1 MLWVSPGLAHWQTLG
16 PRYADMAVR
25 QDSRTFQALFL
36 VLAARGLRA
45 VRASIGRNIVTN
57 RTDIQR

>member
-1 MLWVSPGLAHWQTLG
+1 MGITRTGALANAW

-45 VRASIGRNIVTN
+45 VRASIGRNIVTK
-57 RTDIQR
+57 RTDIR